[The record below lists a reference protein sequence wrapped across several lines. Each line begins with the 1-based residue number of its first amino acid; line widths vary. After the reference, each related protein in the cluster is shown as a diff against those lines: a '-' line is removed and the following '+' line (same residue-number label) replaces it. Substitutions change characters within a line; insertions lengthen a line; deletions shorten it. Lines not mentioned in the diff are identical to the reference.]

1 MKSKYSINHDLPK
14 AVRDMIY
21 SLVTADTLRQLRLK
35 KKIWL
40 EVKRMHLGNRNELFI
55 LYDVYSKENRHDLC
69 YSFIH
74 FLILFVKCLEM
85 LMISITCRKTYLPSI
100 IYLIECAAKNKK

>member
-40 EVKRMHLGNRNELFI
+40 EVKQMHLGNRNELFI
-55 LYDVYSKENRHDLC
+55 LYDLYSKDNSYDLC
-69 YSFIH
+69 
-74 FLILFVKCLEM
+74 FV
-85 LMISITCRKTYLPSI
+85 
-100 IYLIECAAKNKK
+100 